1 MLLWFC
7 DEDVVHRVAEGGQ
20 LAEDD
25 EIEVQPDCITDEVID
40 CDISSL
46 KCYFTVDGW
55 ILAQQTGKRW

>member
-25 EIEVQPDCITDEVID
+25 EIEVQPDCITDENA
-40 CDISSL
+40 
-46 KCYFTVDGW
+46 
-55 ILAQQTGKRW
+55 ILLWMVGS

>member
-7 DEDVVHRVAEGGQ
+7 DDVLRVAEGGQ

-40 CDISSL
+40 CDIS
-46 KCYFTVDGW
+46 KYYFTVDGW
-55 ILAQQTGKRW
+55 ILVQQTGKRW